1 MRRSLRLPIVLVAA
15 VAVAE
20 AGVLV
25 LRPEVAPPP
34 PPVDPQSYFSSEHL
48 RVAENY
54 RAARLELYGV
64 RLVVELG
71 ALAVLAARPPRLL
84 TRPGRRVLLRS
95 AATGAGISL
104 LLGAVSLPVRIAA
117 REEAKDVGL
126 VTQDWVGYAGDVART
141 ELIAALTA
149 AAGAGL
155 LVLALRRFGRRWWIA
170 GTGAI
175 VAYAVAVTYLAP
187 VVIEPLFN
195 DFEPL
200 PRGALRADVLALADR
215 AGVDVGEVY
224 VVDASRRTTAANA
237 YVAGLGATKRVVLY
251 DTLLRDFEPDEV
263 RLIVA
268 HELGHVRHRDLPNGL
283 LYVALVAPAGM
294 LAAAALGERFAGR
307 RGLQPGPGAVPAVAL
322 AAVLVATPLTMIS
335 NQLSRAVERRAD
347 AYSIELTGDPASL
360 IAMQRRLSTRNVSDP
375 APPRWQTFL
384 LSTHPPALERI
395 ARAEAARRAL
405 TGRD

>member
-15 VAVAE
+15 FVVAE
-20 AGVLV
+20 AGVVV
-25 LRPEVAPPP
+25 LRPDVAPLP

-48 RVAENY
+48 RVAEDF
-54 RAARLELYGV
+54 REARLELYGL
-64 RLVVELG
+64 RLVVEVG
-71 ALAVLAARPPRLL
+71 VLAALAARPPRLL
-84 TRPGRRVLLRS
+84 ARAGGRPLLR
-95 AATGAGISL
+95 AAAAGAGISL

-117 REEAKDVGL
+117 REQAKKVGL
-126 VTQDWVGYAGDVART
+126 VTQDWVGYAGDVMRT
-141 ELIAALTA
+141 ELIGALTA
-149 AAGAGL
+149 SAGAAL

-170 GTGAI
+170 GAGAV
-175 VAYAVAVTYLAP
+175 VAYAVALTYLAP
-187 VVIEPLFN
+187 VVLEPLFN
-195 DFEPL
+195 NFEPL
-200 PRGALRADVLALADR
+200 PRGALRTDMLELAER

-224 VVDASRRTTAANA
+224 VIDASRRTTAANA

-251 DTLLRDFEPDEV
+251 DTLLRDFERDEV

-268 HELGHVRHRDLPNGL
+268 HELGHVRHRDLPKGL

-307 RGLQPGPGAVPAVAL
+307 RGLEPGPSAVPALAL
-322 AAVLVATPLTMIS
+322 AAVLVATPMTMIS

-360 IAMQRRLSTRNVSDP
+360 IAMQKRLSVSNVSDP

-395 ARAEAARRAL
+395 ARAEAARGMTCR
-405 TGRD
+405 

>member
-15 VAVAE
+15 FVVAE

-34 PPVDPQSYFSSEHL
+34 PPVEPQSYFSTDHL
-48 RVAENY
+48 RVAEDH
-54 RAARLELYGV
+54 RATRLGLYGL
-64 RLVVELG
+64 R
-71 ALAVLAARPPRLL
+71 LAVEVGVLAALVARPPRVLMRTPRRPLL
-84 TRPGRRVLLRS
+84 G
-95 AATGAGISL
+95 AAAAGAGISL
-104 LLGAVSLPVRIAA
+104 LLGAVSLPVRTAS

-126 VTQDWVGYAGDVART
+126 VTQDWLGYAGDVART
-141 ELIAALTA
+141 EVIGALTA
-149 AAGAGL
+149 AAGAF
-155 LVLALRRFGRRWWIA
+155 LVVLTLRRFGRRWWMA
-170 GTGAI
+170 GAAVI
-175 VAYAVAVTYLAP
+175 VSYGVALTDLAP
-187 VVIEPLFN
+187 VVLEPLFN

-200 PRGALRADVLALADR
+200 PRGPLRSDVLALADR
-215 AGVDVGEVY
+215 AGVEVGEVY

-283 LYVALVAPAGM
+283 LYLAIVAPAGM
-294 LAAAALGERFAGR
+294 LAAAALAERFAGR
-307 RGLQPGPGAVPAVAL
+307 GGLEPRPAAVPAVAL
-322 AAVLVATPLTMIS
+322 AAVLVSTPLTMIS

-360 IAMQRRLSTRNVSDP
+360 IAMQKRLSVSNVSDP

-395 ARAEAARRAL
+395 ARAEAARS
-405 TGRD
+405 

>member
-15 VAVAE
+15 FVVAE

-25 LRPEVAPPP
+25 LRPEVAPTP
-34 PPVDPQSYFSSEHL
+34 PPVDPQSYFSSDHL
-48 RVAENY
+48 RVSEDF
-54 RAARLELYGV
+54 RASRLELYGL
-64 RLVVELG
+64 RLVAEVG
-71 ALAVLAARPPRLL
+71 ILAALAARPPRLL

-95 AATGAGISL
+95 AAAGAGISL
-104 LLGAVSLPVRIAA
+104 LLGVVSLPIRIAA
-117 REEAKDVGL
+117 REQAKEVGL
-126 VTQDWVGYAGDVART
+126 VTQDWIGYAGDVVRT
-141 ELIAALTA
+141 EVIGALTA
-149 AAGAGL
+149 AAGATL
-155 LVLALRRFGRRWWIA
+155 LVLAVRRFGRRWWIA
-170 GTGAI
+170 GAAAI
-175 VAYAVAVTYLAP
+175 VAYAVALTYLAP
-187 VVIEPLFN
+187 VVLEPLFN

-200 PRGALRADVLALADR
+200 PRGALRTDVLELADR
-215 AGVDVGEVY
+215 AGVEVGEVY

-251 DTLLRDFEPDEV
+251 DTLLRDFEPNEV

-307 RGLQPGPGAVPAVAL
+307 RGLEPGPTAVPALAL
-322 AAVLVATPLTMIS
+322 AAVLVATPLTMVS

-347 AYSIELTGDPASL
+347 AYSLELTGDPSAL
-360 IAMQRRLSTRNVSDP
+360 IAMQRRLSTSNVSDP

-395 ARAEAARRAL
+395 ARAEAARTAAER
-405 TGRD
+405 R